1 MLASSG
7 LLLQT
12 DSMEIDSSTA
22 ALPGARGDPDHEMRL
37 RILAATEARFRHY
50 GFNKTTVA
58 DIASDVGIST
68 AYVYKFFASKLAICE
83 AVVGEMVGRIGAHL
97 EDVATAELPASE
109 RLKLFYK
116 TLLEQSVALY
126 FDERKMHDLVRVGLD
141 RRYASVERLKEGMR
155 DTARTIIEAG
165 RANGEFETRTPLPDV
180 VDAVWI
186 SLVPFAH
193 PAVLEHLIDNVDL
206 ERHARHMADMILR
219 GLARV

>member
-1 MLASSG
+1 
-7 LLLQT
+7 
-12 DSMEIDSSTA
+12 
-22 ALPGARGDPDHEMRL
+22 
-37 RILAATEARFRHY
+37 
-50 GFNKTTVA
+50 
-58 DIASDVGIST
+58 
-68 AYVYKFFASKLAICE
+68 
-83 AVVGEMVGRIGAHL
+83 
-97 EDVATAELPASE
+97 
-109 RLKLFYK
+109 
-116 TLLEQSVALY
+116 
-126 FDERKMHDLVRVGLD
+126 
-141 RRYASVERLKEGMR
+141 MR